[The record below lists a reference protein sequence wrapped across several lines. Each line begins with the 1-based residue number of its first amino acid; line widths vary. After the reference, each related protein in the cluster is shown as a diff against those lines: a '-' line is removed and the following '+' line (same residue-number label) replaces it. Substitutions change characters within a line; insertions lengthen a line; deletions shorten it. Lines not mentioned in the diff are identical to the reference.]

1 MSEERKRILDMVGSG
16 QISPEQGTAL
26 LEAVAGSDGEEKAQ
40 AEGPLPPPMAEPQV
54 VAEHAPAHVL
64 WMYPLGAGLALLLIG
79 TTVVAG
85 MHQQQRVNVWTW
97 LCGWIPLFVGLTVVT
112 LAAWARTAHWIHL
125 RVRDHGNHIALS
137 FPLPLGLAAAVV
149 RVARPFVPGLR
160 DTAVDDA
167 ILALRDGLQGG
178 EDITID
184 VQDDERGERV
194 QIDFGG
200 QQ

>member
-1 MSEERKRILDMVGSG
+1 
-16 QISPEQGTAL
+16 L
-26 LEAVAGSDGEEKAQ
+26 LEAVTGSDEEAEAQ
-40 AEGPLPPPMAEPQV
+40 AGGPPPPPMEEPQV
-54 VAEHAPAHVL
+54 VAEHASAHVL
-64 WMYPLGAGLALLLIG
+64 WMYPVGAGLALLLIG
-79 TTVVAG
+79 TTVVGA